1 MKTKIKNEFQNPD
14 LIFGNENQNWKT
26 KIKNE
31 NWFLFLKKL
40 LTNRNQYDILIIET
54 KNKIK
59 KENCMRIVV
68 TNIDTLEEVFEGDAE
83 DFLAD
88 NSYDEDIELAL
99 CMLDERHVGSKT
111 RIFGNFTDVF
121 EIEKILD
128 LGIDN

>member
-1 MKTKIKNEFQNPD
+1 
-14 LIFGNENQNWKT
+14 
-26 KIKNE
+26 
-31 NWFLFLKKL
+31 
-40 LTNRNQYDILIIET
+40 
-54 KNKIK
+54 
-59 KENCMRIVV
+59 MRILV
-68 TNIDTLEEVFEGDAE
+68 TNIDTLDEIFEGDAE

>member
-1 MKTKIKNEFQNPD
+1 MKMKIKNEFQNPD
-14 LIFGNENQNWKT
+14 LIFGNEIQKRKL
-26 KIKNE
+26 KIKIE

-68 TNIDTLEEVFEGDAE
+68 TNIDTLEEIFEGDAE